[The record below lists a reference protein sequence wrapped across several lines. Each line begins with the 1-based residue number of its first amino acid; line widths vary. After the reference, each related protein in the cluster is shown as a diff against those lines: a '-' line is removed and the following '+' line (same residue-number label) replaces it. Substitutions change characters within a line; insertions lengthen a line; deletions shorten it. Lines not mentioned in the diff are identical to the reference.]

1 MTHGH
6 RPMGG
11 TYRSVSAIRAIR
23 PRCSQ
28 RRYGA
33 KSVRPTD
40 SSSNAACFAATN
52 RLSLRY
58 GEYAG
63 QREDFNACT
72 TFRSISARASTL
84 CSGVTFH
91 SSRPHAGI
99 SRMMRSASSF
109 DGASMMNTNA
119 RSPTGTPP
127 ARIFPSAFSLIMCS
141 KCGITVLQVGRPL
154 AQVTLAVDRERPRP
168 DIASLS
174 SL

>member
-1 MTHGH
+1 
-6 RPMGG
+6 MGG

-33 KSVRPTD
+33 ETVRPTD
-40 SSSNAACFAATN
+40 SSSNAACFAARTA
-52 RLSLRY
+52 RRYATMSTPISGRISTPAQPSAPSRREPRRFAAVLLSIRV
-58 GEYAG
+58 G
-63 QREDFNACT
+63 
-72 TFRSISARASTL
+72 
-84 CSGVTFH
+84 
-91 SSRPHAGI
+91 PHAGI
-99 SRMMRSASSF
+99 SRTMRSASSF